1 MALSGDSISEKTI
14 SGTGVVAG
22 IAYAPIVWARRADID
37 VPTEPDATLVDEA
50 AIESEKQRLSDAA
63 HTVADRLIS
72 RAQNASGAASE
83 VLAANAQLARDKG
96 WIKEAGKNI
105 AKGVRA
111 EGAAQLATNKF
122 VGMFE
127 KLGGRQAE
135 RITDLKDICGRI
147 LAELTGSP
155 EPGIPLITER
165 SVLAAADLAP
175 ADTAGLDPAVVS
187 AIVTEFGGPTSHTS
201 IIARQL
207 GIPCIVAA
215 AGLGDI
221 AAGTAVLVDGAVG
234 TIDVGADPDV
244 AEAQAAG
251 DAKLRAKAAAW
262 TGPAKLADGTP
273 VDLLAN
279 VQDGHTAREAAKGP
293 AQGIGLFRTELAF
306 LDRSKEPTVAEQ
318 AEMYGEVLD
327 AFPDAKVVTRTLD
340 AGSDKP
346 VKFAGLPDEDNPALG
361 VRGLRIDS
369 LDRGLLDRQLDGLAL
384 ASSRLGA
391 GKQAWV
397 MAPMVATVSEA
408 KDFAARCRER
418 DLSPGIMIEIPAAA
432 INIDKF
438 LPIVDFVSIGTNDLT
453 QYTMAADRM
462 SPHLAELTDPWQPA
476 VLALIARVA
485 EAAKSFE
492 RAHSRSVPV
501 GVCGE
506 AAADPFLAVALL
518 GMGVTSLSAAA
529 AAVPFVGAQLEA
541 VTPEICAEAARL
553 AVAADTAKDAK
564 KAVIDLVS
572 ST

>member
-1 MALSGDSISEKTI
+1 MALRGDSISGNTI
-14 SGTGVVAG
+14 SGTGVVGG
-22 IAYAPIVWARRADID
+22 IAFAPIVWASESDIE
-37 VPTEPDATLVDEA
+37 VTTEPDPALTAEA
-50 AIESEKQRLSDAA
+50 DIEAEKQRLSDAA
-63 HTVADRLIS
+63 HAVADRLIE

-96 WIKEAGKNI
+96 WIKEAGKNV

-111 EGAAQLATNKF
+111 EGAAQLATDKF

-127 KLGGRQAE
+127 KVGGRQAE

-147 LAELTGSP
+147 LAELTGAA
-155 EPGIPLITER
+155 EPGIPAFTEA
-165 SVLAAADLAP
+165 SVLAATDLAP
-175 ADTAGLDPAVVS
+175 ADTAGLDATMVS
-187 AIVTEFGGPTSHTS
+187 AIVTELGGPTSHTS

-207 GIPCIVAA
+207 GIPCVVAV
-215 AGLGDI
+215 AGLSDI
-221 AAGTAVLVDGAVG
+221 DAGTPVLVDGSVG
-234 TIDVGADPDV
+234 TVEVGADPET
-244 AEAQAAG
+244 ATAQAAA
-251 DAKLRAKAAAW
+251 DAQLREKAAAW

-306 LDRSKEPTVAEQ
+306 LDRSSEPTVEEQ
-318 AEMYGEVLD
+318 ADMYGEVLD

-346 VKFAGLPDEDNPALG
+346 VKFAGLPEEDNPALG

-369 LDRGLLDRQLDGLAL
+369 LDRGLLDRQLDGLAQ
-384 ASSRLGA
+384 AANRLPE
-391 GKQAWV
+391 GKKAWV
-397 MAPMVATVSEA
+397 MAPMVATVTEA

-438 LPIVDFVSIGTNDLT
+438 LPLVDFVSIGTNDLT

-476 VLALIARVA
+476 VLALIAKVA
-485 EAAKSFE
+485 QAGKDFEANN
-492 RAHSRSVPV
+492 SRTVPV

-541 VTPEICAEAARL
+541 VTPETCSEAARL
-553 AVAADTAKDAK
+553 ALAADTAKEAK

>member
-1 MALSGDSISEKTI
+1 MALNDVSIPEKTI

-22 IAYAPIVWARRADID
+22 IAYAPMVWASHVAIEVSTD
-37 VPTEPDATLVDEA
+37 PDPELADEA
-50 AIESEKQRLSDAA
+50 AIEAEKQRVGDAA
-63 HTVADRLIS
+63 HAVADRLIT
-72 RAQNASGAASE
+72 RAQRASGAASE

-96 WIKEAGKNI
+96 WIKEAGKNV
-105 AKGVRA
+105 AKGIRA
-111 EGAAQLATNKF
+111 EGAAQLATDKF
-122 VGMFE
+122 VGMFG

-135 RITDLKDICGRI
+135 RITDLKDICARI
-147 LAELTGSP
+147 IAELTGQP
-155 EPGIPLITER
+155 EPGVPEFTEP

-175 ADTAGLDPAVVS
+175 ADTAGLDAGSVR

-207 GIPCIVAA
+207 GIPCVVAA
-215 AGLGDI
+215 GGLGDVK
-221 AAGTAVLVDGAVG
+221 AGTAVLVDGSTG
-234 TIDVGADPDV
+234 TIELGANPEEATAR
-244 AEAQAAG
+244 AEA
-251 DAKLRAKAAAW
+251 DATLREKAAAW
-262 TGPAKLADGTP
+262 TGPAVLADGTP

-279 VQDGHTAREAAKGP
+279 VQDGATAREAAKGP

-306 LDRSKEPTVAEQ
+306 LDRSSEPTVEEQ

-327 AFPDAKVVTRTLD
+327 AFPDSKVVTRTLD

-369 LDRGLLDRQLDGLAL
+369 LDRGLLDRQLDGLAQ
-384 ASSRLGA
+384 AADRLG
-391 GKQAWV
+391 GGRQAWV
-397 MAPMVATVSEA
+397 MAPMVATTTEA
-408 KDFAARCRER
+408 RDFATRCRER
-418 DLSPGIMIEIPAAA
+418 NLSPGIMIEIPAAA

-438 LPIVDFVSIGTNDLT
+438 LPLVDFVSIGTNDLT

-476 VLALIARVA
+476 VLTLIARVA
-485 EAAKSFE
+485 QAARDFE
-492 RAHSRSVPV
+492 GEHSRTVPV

-518 GMGVTSLSAAA
+518 GMGVSSLSAAA

-541 VTPEICAEAARL
+541 VTSEVCAEAARRAL
-553 AVAADTAKDAK
+553 AADTAKEAK
-564 KAVIDLVS
+564 KSVIELVS
-572 ST
+572 SS